1 MSSAVLWF
9 AAEASPDSDSTV
21 VFWRQYLS
29 GGSASSARISLPEIV
44 HNEADRWKRTY
55 LEWLES
61 IGQAP
66 VGDKTLEQQ
75 LLIRPGLSYWWMT
88 LPTEFSFSEDALVY
102 KAVRLWAFVELS
114 ERLGF
119 DDVELVGAD
128 PGVISVL
135 QAWGRETGRRITT
148 VRADE
153 KPIRE
158 FSRLTSLAKSSNV
171 VFQTAAAVTQIALE
185 FARFGLKFRTN
196 FQGETHGTRAVT
208 IVDYFDNFRINQASA
223 SLYQS
228 NYWGQ
233 LPEQLAL
240 MGIPVHWVHI
250 DYRSAAAPSISMAR
264 EAIESLNENKAAQR
278 HSLLQDRMGPRV
290 LGVVVRQYFAVTV
303 LGLSVKRTGLSWRH
317 AQSGLDMWPLT
328 KRWWRRTFYGVEAAR
343 NATWLSLFES
353 VLSGRGNPG
362 PCLYLM
368 ENQAWELALINRWQS
383 MEKGHIDGVPHS
395 TVRLWDLR
403 YAVGLTNGQGSSTMG
418 LPRPDAVLV
427 NGPAAL
433 GVFVLN
439 GYRPDQLQPVEALR
453 YMRGSETP
461 ARERKKTPK
470 EPDSVN
476 LLALGEYDPRLA
488 ATQIELLNKLIE
500 ARSSSVRI
508 TYRPH
513 PSSLTPLAALD
524 GRIRLSASSGIAF
537 DLVGS
542 DLAFCS
548 NVSSAAVDALL
559 AGVPVI
565 VFRDGGVLDG
575 QIAGALGNM
584 SVANAE
590 DLIKAV
596 DRFIAHGT
604 NGQNRVEEVFYLDT
618 ELPRWTRVLSSL

>member
-1 MSSAVLWF
+1 
-9 AAEASPDSDSTV
+9 
-21 VFWRQYLS
+21 
-29 GGSASSARISLPEIV
+29 
-44 HNEADRWKRTY
+44 
-55 LEWLES
+55 
-61 IGQAP
+61 
-66 VGDKTLEQQ
+66 
-75 LLIRPGLSYWWMT
+75 
-88 LPTEFSFSEDALVY
+88 
-102 KAVRLWAFVELS
+102 
-114 ERLGF
+114 
-119 DDVELVGAD
+119 
-128 PGVISVL
+128 
-135 QAWGRETGRRITT
+135 
-148 VRADE
+148 
-153 KPIRE
+153 
-158 FSRLTSLAKSSNV
+158 
-171 VFQTAAAVTQIALE
+171 
-185 FARFGLKFRTN
+185 
-196 FQGETHGTRAVT
+196 
-208 IVDYFDNFRINQASA
+208 
-223 SLYQS
+223 
-228 NYWGQ
+228 
-233 LPEQLAL
+233 
-240 MGIPVHWVHI
+240 
-250 DYRSAAAPSISMAR
+250 
-264 EAIESLNENKAAQR
+264 
-278 HSLLQDRMGPRV
+278 
-290 LGVVVRQYFAVTV
+290 
-303 LGLSVKRTGLSWRH
+303 
-317 AQSGLDMWPLT
+317 
-328 KRWWRRTFYGVEAAR
+328 
-343 NATWLSLFES
+343 
-353 VLSGRGNPG
+353 
-362 PCLYLM
+362 
-368 ENQAWELALINRWQS
+368 
-383 MEKGHIDGVPHS
+383 
-395 TVRLWDLR
+395 
-403 YAVGLTNGQGSSTMG
+403 MG